1 VREYE
6 GREENLQG
14 ISRGSCRY
22 RLSSWRVGT
31 MPDSWN
37 PAQCLAYGSCLMYDV
52 ESIHLP
58 ILSTKFNWYLYVPDS
73 ALDSYSFVKMIKSD
87 GTAAFVELTAY
98 QGN

>member
-1 VREYE
+1 
-6 GREENLQG
+6 
-14 ISRGSCRY
+14 
-22 RLSSWRVGT
+22 

-98 QGN
+98 QGNQHQRNNDYDNYFTVVDVPTTVKEKGREKE